1 MMIPRFTYRLF
12 LNRACFILVC
22 VFLVL
27 GLLPFFM
34 IIWELLYS
42 GIKHINFGFFFE
54 TSPSAT
60 DAILAKMGVEL
71 IPGGILNGIF
81 GSFVMI
87 VIAVVF
93 AVPLGILSGICIS
106 ENQHRRFA
114 VLIQCL
120 TGILQ
125 GIPSIIIGVIVYL
138 SIVRSLHGFSAFA
151 GGVSL
156 AIVMLPVI
164 TFSTLKVL
172 RALPTNLKE
181 AGMALGGS
189 YTAVMLRIIL
199 PAAGRGLTAGVLI
212 AISRALGETA
222 PLILT
227 VLGTS
232 MINWNIYEPT
242 NSISLLIW
250 NFFNNSNMIDLL
262 WSTSLFL
269 FLIVLFLNI
278 IAKYIIRNM
287 NSKISFYE

>member
-1 MMIPRFTYRLF
+1 M
-12 LNRACFILVC
+12 LVC
-22 VFLVL
+22 VFFAL
-27 GLLPFFM
+27 GLFPFFM
-34 IIWELLYS
+34 IIWELLYT
-42 GIKHINFGFFFE
+42 GIKHINFDFFFE

-71 IPGGILNGIF
+71 IPGGILNGIL
-81 GSFVMI
+81 GSFLLI

-93 AVPLGILSGICIS
+93 AVPLGILSGIYIS

-114 VLIQCL
+114 ILIQYF

-125 GIPSIIIGVIVYL
+125 GIPSIIVGVIVYL
-138 SIVRSLHGFSAFA
+138 SIIRSLHGFSAFA

-156 AIVMLPVI
+156 AIVILPVI
-164 TFSTLKVL
+164 TFSTLNVL
-172 RALPTNLKE
+172 RSLPANLKE

-189 YTAVMLRIIL
+189 YTTVMLRVIL
-199 PAAGRGLTAGVLI
+199 PAAKRELIAGILI

-227 VLGTS
+227 ILGTS
-232 MINWNIYEPT
+232 MINWSIYEPT

-250 NFFNNSNMIDLL
+250 NFFNNSNMVDLL

-269 FLIVLFLNI
+269 FLIVLSLNI
-278 IAKYIIRNM
+278 IAKYIARDM
-287 NSKISFYE
+287 NNKISFYE

>member
-12 LNRACFILVC
+12 LNKACFILVC

-27 GLLPFFM
+27 GLLPFFT
-34 IIWELLYS
+34 IIWELLYT
-42 GIKHINFGFFFE
+42 GIKHINLNFFFK

-60 DAILAKMGVEL
+60 DAILAETGGEL

-93 AVPLGILSGICIS
+93 AVPLGILSGIYIS

-114 VLIQCL
+114 VLIQYL

-125 GIPSIIIGVIVYL
+125 GVPSIIIGVIVYL

-164 TFSTLKVL
+164 TFCTMKTIRS
-172 RALPTNLKE
+172 LPANLKE
-181 AGMALGGS
+181 AGVALGGS
-189 YTAVMLRIIL
+189 YTAVMLKVIL
-199 PAAGRGLTAGVLI
+199 PAAKRELTAGVLI

-232 MINWNIYEPT
+232 MINRSIFEPT
-242 NSISLLIW
+242 NSVSLLIW

-269 FLIVLFLNI
+269 FLIVLSLNI
-278 IAKYIIRNM
+278 IAKYITRDM